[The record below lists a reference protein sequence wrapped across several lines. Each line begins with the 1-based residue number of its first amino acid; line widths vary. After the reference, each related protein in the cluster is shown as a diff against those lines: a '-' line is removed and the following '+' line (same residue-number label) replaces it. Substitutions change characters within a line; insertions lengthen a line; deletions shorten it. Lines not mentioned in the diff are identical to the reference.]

1 MARIIVTTDERE
13 RSDARVT
20 LEEQP
25 RPDHVGDERA
35 QLMQRLG
42 WTVINAQPQSV
53 GWRAAER
60 RGRPGGGV
68 GA

>member
-20 LEEQP
+20 LKEQP
-25 RPDHVGDERA
+25 DPDHAGDERA

-42 WTVINAQPQSV
+42 WTVINAQPRSV

-60 RGRPGGGV
+60 RERPDGGA